1 MLSVVFELLFWL
13 AVIALPVW
21 IWLDAAAALWAA
33 LIYLV
38 LHILIQNWKFIRFQN
53 WLNSASLQVNPDW
66 NGAWLDVAARI
77 HRQQLVADN
86 SAKLNERRLQDFL
99 LAIQASPNGV
109 ILLDGEARIDWCND
123 TAASHLGLDVKKDRL
138 QHIVHLVRDPL
149 FTRYF
154 AQDNHPSE
162 VLIDGRSTSVSN
174 LRKLSVQ
181 LHKYGD
187 GRLLLLSRDVTEV
200 VKAEAMRRDFVA
212 NVSHE
217 IRTPLTVLGG
227 FVETLQS
234 VPLDAQ
240 ETQKYLQL
248 MSTQA
253 DRMQSL
259 VADLLTLSQLE
270 VSQSPNGQ
278 DYVSLPDLVNQVMSE
293 ANSFTSLLADQRIG
307 KKHALV
313 FDQVPLLWVIG
324 SQKELYSALSNLV
337 SNAIRYT
344 PLGGLIHVTFSQ
356 TENQLTISVKDTGPG
371 IASEHLPRLTE
382 RFYRVDQSR
391 SRETGGTGLGLAI
404 TKHVMQRHG
413 GELQIQSELGK
424 GSSFNL
430 IFPAS
435 RVANHVAT
443 PDLQTNT

>member
-1 MLSVVFELLFWL
+1 MFYVVFELLFWL
-13 AVIALPVW
+13 AVVALPVW
-21 IWLDAAAALWAA
+21 IWLDAVAALWAA
-33 LIYLV
+33 LAYLV
-38 LHILIQNWKFIRFQN
+38 VHILIQDWKFRRFQN
-53 WLNSASLQVNPDW
+53 WLNSTYLQANPPW
-66 NGAWLDVAARI
+66 SGAWLDVATRI
-77 HRQQLVADN
+77 QRQLLLADN
-86 SAKLNERRLQDFL
+86 STKLHERRLQDFL

-109 ILLDGEARIDWCND
+109 ILLDDEARIDWCNV
-123 TAASHLGLDVKKDRL
+123 TAASHLGLDVKKDHL
-138 QHIVHLVRDPL
+138 QHIIHLVRDPV
-149 FTRYF
+149 FARYF
-154 AQDNHPSE
+154 AQENHPSE
-162 VLIDGRSTSVSN
+162 VLIDGRSASVSS

-200 VKAEAMRRDFVA
+200 VKAESMRRDFVA

-234 VPLDAQ
+234 VPLDAE

-248 MSTQA
+248 MSIQS

-259 VADLLTLSQLE
+259 VADLLILSQLE

-278 DYVSLPDLVNQVMSE
+278 DLVSLPELVNQVMSE
-293 ANSFTSLLADQRIG
+293 ANALTSLLADQQNG
-307 KKHALV
+307 NQHALV
-313 FDQVPLLWVIG
+313 FDKVPLLCVKG
-324 SQKELYSALSNLV
+324 SQKELFSALSNLV

-344 PLGGLIHVTFSQ
+344 PLGGLVHLTFSQ
-356 TENQLTISVKDTGPG
+356 TEDQLTVSVKDTGPG
-371 IASEHLPRLTE
+371 IPSEHLPRLTE
-382 RFYRVDQSR
+382 RFYRIDQSR

-424 GSSFNL
+424 GSTFNL

-435 RVANHVAT
+435 RISNQIAT
-443 PDLQTNT
+443 PDLHTSA

>member
-1 MLSVVFELLFWL
+1 MFYVVFELLFWL
-13 AVIALPVW
+13 ALVALPVW
-21 IWLDAAAALWAA
+21 IWLDAVAALLAA
-33 LIYLV
+33 SAYLV
-38 LHILIQNWKFIRFQN
+38 LHVLIQDWKFTRFQN
-53 WLNSASLQVNPDW
+53 WLNSTYLQANPAW
-66 NGAWLDVAARI
+66 SGAWLDVATRI
-77 HRQQLVADN
+77 QRQQLLAEN
-86 SAKLNERRLQDFL
+86 SSKLHERRLQDFL

-109 ILLDGEARIDWCND
+109 ILLDDEARIDWCND

-154 AQDNHPSE
+154 AQENHPSE

-234 VPLDAQ
+234 VPLDANDI
-240 ETQKYLQL
+240 QKYLHL
-248 MSTQA
+248 MAIQS

-278 DYVSLPDLVNQVMSE
+278 NYVSIPDLINQVISE
-293 ANSFTSLLADQRIG
+293 ANALTSLIADQFSG
-307 KKHALV
+307 QKHELI
-313 FDQVPLLWVIG
+313 FDQAPCLYVMG
-324 SQKELYSALSNLV
+324 SKSELFSALSNLV

-344 PLGGLIHVTFSQ
+344 PLGGLVHLTFSQ
-356 TENQLTISVKDTGPG
+356 TDDRLTISVKDTGPG

-382 RFYRVDQSR
+382 RFYRIDQSR

-424 GSSFNL
+424 GSTFNL

-435 RVANHVAT
+435 RISNQIAT
-443 PDLQTNT
+443 PDLHTTT

>member
-154 AQDNHPSE
+154 SQDNHPSE
-162 VLIDGRSTSVSN
+162 VLIDGRSSSASS

-293 ANSFTSLLADQRIG
+293 AHAFTSLLADQQIG
-307 KKHALV
+307 KKHALI
-313 FDQVPLLWVIG
+313 FDQVPPLWVLG

-344 PLGGLIHVTFSQ
+344 PLGGLIHVTFSH
-356 TENQLTISVKDTGPG
+356 TEDQLTISVKDTGPG

-382 RFYRVDQSR
+382 RFYRIDQSR

-424 GSSFNL
+424 GSTFNL

-435 RVANHVAT
+435 RISNHVAT
-443 PDLQTNT
+443 PDLLKHA